1 MSRSVSPSTDVEIT
15 CVAARRASDSNKA
28 LTVRCLFKFSHR
40 LKLTLCA
47 LSA

>member
-15 CVAARRASDSNKA
+15 CVAARWAIDSNKA
-28 LTVRCLFKFSHR
+28 LTVRFLFKSSHR
-40 LKLTLCA
+40 RKLTLCA